1 MKYMLYK
8 PDEYGTSALYKNG
21 RKPPRVEH
29 PEFVLPRPSAKQLPI
44 EQVYS
49 PSRPL
54 ALAWKEL
61 EEKGFMCVS
70 RVFPHEVLRKL
81 THGSVEKATLSG
93 RTGNIWKGALREI
106 ETKINGGM

>member
-1 MKYMLYK
+1 MALARCIRMAASRLSRAS
-8 PDEYGTSALYKNG
+8 GVRLATSECEAVTNRAGL
-21 RKPPRVEH
+21 
-29 PEFVLPRPSAKQLPI
+29 F
-44 EQVYS
+44 
-49 PSRPL
+49 SRPL

-93 RTGNIWKGALREI
+93 RTGNIWRRRMRN